1 MLSVIT
7 DYFSFFGISCKRDH
21 TGYTLVSVPNNVSE
35 ELQAK
40 YKEERAK
47 AAAAKK

>member
-1 MLSVIT
+1 MEFEK
-7 DYFSFFGISCKRDH
+7 YGK
-21 TGYTLVSVPNNVSE
+21 VPNNVSE